1 MFIMTKLVKRLRKTI
16 GDTTNVLVVGS
27 GFGNL
32 ENLLEI
38 ANTVFVISK
47 EPPKIKSKKLVYRRN
62 FDDLSQL
69 SDISS
74 IFIDRDLI
82 SDIPKLA
89 ALWSRYKSKV
99 IVEGP
104 QVIDREFSKQL
115 SIAHWQAVEQTET
128 FHIWKKKE

>member
-1 MFIMTKLVKRLRKTI
+1 MFIMTKLIKRLRKTI

-47 EPPKIKSKKLVYRRN
+47 EPPTIKSKKLVYRRN
-62 FDDLSQL
+62 FDDLTSL
-69 SDISS
+69 PEISS
-74 IFIDRDLI
+74 IFVDRNLI
-82 SDIPKLA
+82 SDIPRLA
-89 ALWSRYKSKV
+89 ALWTRYKSKV
-99 IVEGP
+99 VIEGP
-104 QVIDREFSKQL
+104 PVIDREFSKHL
-115 SIAHWQAVEQTET
+115 SISHWNAVEQTET